1 MISIYNLLVGLT
13 EENFTKSTKSSI
25 ADYSQIA
32 GKKNISLFDDIDN
45 TLTGIK
51 PYGGIINVT
60 KRANST
66 QNSTVDETSLRSP
79 RCSSLSFNFSMKNN
93 NNQVNNNTN
102 NNTNN
107 VAYSNSSNIFN
118 KYEKNLL
125 KPEKIEK
132 IEKTVI
138 FEKDNNEPVNNDI
151 FIPITYKRQT
161 TYDRTSKGNNNNNL
175 NVYMDPVDNLVL
187 GGENSK
193 KNLNSSLNSSSSSKF
208 SGLNRYLNL

>member
-1 MISIYNLLVGLT
+1 MTSIYNLLVGLT

-25 ADYSQIA
+25 ADFSQIA
-32 GKKNISLFDDIDN
+32 GGKNISLFDDIDN
-45 TLTGIK
+45 TLTGINS
-51 PYGGIINVT
+51 YGGI
-60 KRANST
+60 KRTNST
-66 QNSTVDETSLRSP
+66 QNLTADETSLRSP
-79 RCSSLSFNFSMKNN
+79 RCSSLSFNFSMKSN

-102 NNTNN
+102 NNKNN

-125 KPEKIEK
+125 KPKKIEK

-138 FEKDNNEPVNNDI
+138 FEKDNNEPVNNEI

-161 TYDRTSKGNNNNNL
+161 IFDRKSKGNNNNNL
-175 NVYMDPVDNLVL
+175 NVYMDPVDNPVL